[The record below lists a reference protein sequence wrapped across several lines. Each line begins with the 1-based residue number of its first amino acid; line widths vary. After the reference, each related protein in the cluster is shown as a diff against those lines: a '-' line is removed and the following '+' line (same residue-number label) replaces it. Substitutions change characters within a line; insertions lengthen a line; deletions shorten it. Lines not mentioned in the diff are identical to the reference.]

1 MLVISDV
8 SLVLSTLMCSLVAGL
23 LFSYAIVVMPGL
35 KGLDDKSFIKAFQVT
50 DRIIQDNHPLFL
62 LVWLGSAVSIII
74 FAVSSFGK
82 LEGIDF
88 FLMLLALATYI
99 LGVQMPTIIIHLP
112 LNNKLQKVDVD
123 NSSEEEL
130 KAVRIEFEPRW
141 NKSNEIRTFMACSA
155 SLILIVLSLK
165 L

>member
-1 MLVISDV
+1 MVISDV
-8 SLVLSTLMCSLVAGL
+8 SLVLSTLTCSLVAGL

-35 KGLDDKSFIKAFQVT
+35 KRLDHKSFIKAFQVT

-62 LVWLGSAVSIII
+62 LVWLGSAVSIIV

-82 LEGIDF
+82 LGGIDF
-88 FLMLLALATYI
+88 FMMLLALATYI

-123 NSSEEEL
+123 NSNEEEL

-141 NKSNEIRTFMACSA
+141 NKSNEIRTFMASST
-155 SLILIVLSLK
+155 SLILIVLCLK